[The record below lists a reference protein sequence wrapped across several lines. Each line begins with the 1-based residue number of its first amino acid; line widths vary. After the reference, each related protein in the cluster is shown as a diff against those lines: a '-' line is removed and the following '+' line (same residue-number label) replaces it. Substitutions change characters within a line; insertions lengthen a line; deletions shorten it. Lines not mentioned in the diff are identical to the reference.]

1 MLSKEFLIKR
11 KQCCGNGCF
20 MCPYLP
26 RHTKGSIDL
35 NLNLGYA
42 CQNMQLSHLGK
53 GKRITMN
60 RSCIKKTYTE
70 KGLDYISEISLKN
83 CYDLEKLIH
92 WNEEHGIKFFRLSSD
107 LVPWASE
114 FDMEDLPDIDEMKE
128 VLSRAG
134 RYALEVGQR
143 LTSHPGQFNVLC
155 SPTPRVVD
163 RCITDLSIHGTIFD
177 WLEQPRS
184 PQAKI
189 NIHLGGAYGDKESAM
204 KRWCENYLRLPDSVK
219 TRITV
224 ENDDKASMYSVVD
237 LYEGVYK
244 KTGVPIVFDF
254 HHHKFCTGGLSEQ
267 DALEVA
273 LSTWPTD
280 VKPVVHYSES
290 RSEEYEDPKIKPQAH
305 SDYIINKIN
314 TYGNDVDVMIEAKA
328 KELARA
334 RYLELHG

>member
-26 RHTKGSIDL
+26 RHKKGSIDL

-53 GKRITMN
+53 GKRVTMN
-60 RSCIKKTYTE
+60 RSCIKKTFTE

-134 RYALEVGQR
+134 RYALKVGQR
-143 LTSHPGQFNVLC
+143 LTTHPGQFNVLC
-155 SPTPRVVD
+155 SPTERVVE
-163 RCITDLSIHGTIFD
+163 RCITDLTIHGIIFD
-177 WLEQPRS
+177 WLEQPRTQ
-184 PQAKI
+184 QAKI

-204 KRWCENYLRLPDSVK
+204 KRWCENYLRLPESVK

-244 KTGVPIVFDF
+244 QTGVPIVFDF

-267 DALEVA
+267 DALELA

-305 SDYIINKIN
+305 SDYVINKID

-334 RYLELHG
+334 KYLEIHG

>member
-1 MLSKEFLIKR
+1 MLSREFLIKR

-26 RHTKGSIDL
+26 QHTKGSIDL

-53 GKRITMN
+53 GKRVTMN
-60 RSCIKKTYTE
+60 RSCIKKTFNE

-128 VLSRAG
+128 VLLRAG
-134 RYALEVGQR
+134 RYANQIGQR

-155 SPTPRVVD
+155 SPSEHVVN

-244 KTGVPIVFDF
+244 RTGVPIVFDF

-290 RSEEYEDPKIKPQAH
+290 RSDEYEDPKIKPQAH

-314 TYGNDVDVMIEAKA
+314 TYGNDVDIMIEAKA

>member
-1 MLSKEFLIKR
+1 
-11 KQCCGNGCF
+11 
-20 MCPYLP
+20 
-26 RHTKGSIDL
+26 
-35 NLNLGYA
+35 
-42 CQNMQLSHLGK
+42 
-53 GKRITMN
+53 
-60 RSCIKKTYTE
+60 
-70 KGLDYISEISLKN
+70 
-83 CYDLEKLIH
+83 
-92 WNEEHGIKFFRLSSD
+92 
-107 LVPWASE
+107 
-114 FDMEDLPDIDEMKE
+114 
-128 VLSRAG
+128 
-134 RYALEVGQR
+134 
-143 LTSHPGQFNVLC
+143 
-155 SPTPRVVD
+155 
-163 RCITDLSIHGTIFD
+163 
-177 WLEQPRS
+177 
-184 PQAKI
+184 
-189 NIHLGGAYGDKESAM
+189 M

-244 KTGVPIVFDF
+244 RTGVPIVFDF

-290 RSEEYEDPKIKPQAH
+290 RSDEYEDPKIKPQAH
-305 SDYIINKIN
+305 SDYVINKIN

>member
-1 MLSKEFLIKR
+1 M
-11 KQCCGNGCF
+11 
-20 MCPYLP
+20 
-26 RHTKGSIDL
+26 

-53 GKRITMN
+53 GKRVTMN

-134 RYALEVGQR
+134 RYALNVGQR

-155 SPTPRVVD
+155 SPTPRVVE

-177 WLEQPRS
+177 WLEQPRTQ
-184 PQAKI
+184 QAKI

-204 KRWCENYLRLPDSVK
+204 KRWCENYLKLPESVK

-244 KTGVPIVFDF
+244 QTGVPIVFDF

-267 DALEVA
+267 DALELA

-290 RSEEYEDPKIKPQAH
+290 RSDEYEDPKIKPQAH
-305 SDYIINKIN
+305 SDYIKDKIN

-334 RYLELHG
+334 KYLEIHG

>member
-1 MLSKEFLIKR
+1 
-11 KQCCGNGCF
+11 
-20 MCPYLP
+20 
-26 RHTKGSIDL
+26 L

-53 GKRITMN
+53 GKRVTMN
-60 RSCIKKTYTE
+60 RSCIKKTFTE

-134 RYALEVGQR
+134 RYALKVGQR
-143 LTSHPGQFNVLC
+143 LTTHPGQFNVLC
-155 SPTPRVVD
+155 SPTERVVE
-163 RCITDLSIHGTIFD
+163 RCITDLTIHGIIFD
-177 WLEQPRS
+177 WLEQPRTQ
-184 PQAKI
+184 QAKI

-204 KRWCENYLRLPDSVK
+204 KRWCDNYLRLPESVK

-244 KTGVPIVFDF
+244 QTGVPIVFDF

-267 DALEVA
+267 DALELA

-305 SDYIINKIN
+305 SDYVINKID

-334 RYLELHG
+334 KYLEIHG

>member
-1 MLSKEFLIKR
+1 
-11 KQCCGNGCF
+11 
-20 MCPYLP
+20 
-26 RHTKGSIDL
+26 
-35 NLNLGYA
+35 
-42 CQNMQLSHLGK
+42 MQLSHLGK
-53 GKRITMN
+53 GKRVTMN
-60 RSCIKKTYTE
+60 RSCIKKTFTE

-134 RYALEVGQR
+134 RYALKVGQR
-143 LTSHPGQFNVLC
+143 LTTHPGQFNVLC
-155 SPTPRVVD
+155 SPTERVVE
-163 RCITDLSIHGTIFD
+163 RCITDLTIHGIIFD
-177 WLEQPRS
+177 WLEQPRTQ
-184 PQAKI
+184 QAKI

-204 KRWCENYLRLPDSVK
+204 KRWCDNYLRLPESVK

-244 KTGVPIVFDF
+244 QTGVPIVFDF

-267 DALEVA
+267 DALELA

-305 SDYIINKIN
+305 SDYVINKID

-334 RYLELHG
+334 KYLEIHG

>member
-1 MLSKEFLIKR
+1 
-11 KQCCGNGCF
+11 
-20 MCPYLP
+20 
-26 RHTKGSIDL
+26 L

-128 VLSRAG
+128 VLSRVG
-134 RYALEVGQR
+134 RYALDVGQR

-155 SPTPRVVD
+155 SPSEHVVN
-163 RCITDLSIHGTIFD
+163 RCITDLTIHGIIFD

-184 PQAKI
+184 HQAKI

-219 TRITV
+219 TRLTV

-254 HHHKFCTGGLSEQ
+254 HHHKFCTGGLSEE

-290 RSEEYEDPKIKPQAH
+290 RSDEFEDPKIKPQAH
-305 SDYIINKIN
+305 SDYVINKIN

>member
-1 MLSKEFLIKR
+1 MLSREFLIKR

-26 RHTKGSIDL
+26 QHNKGSIDL

-53 GKRITMN
+53 GKRVTMN

-134 RYALEVGQR
+134 RYALDIGQR

-204 KRWCENYLRLPDSVK
+204 KRWCENYLRLPESVK

-244 KTGVPIVFDF
+244 RTGVPIVFDF

-290 RSEEYEDPKIKPQAH
+290 RSEEFEDPKIKPQAH
-305 SDYIINKIN
+305 SDYVINKIN

-334 RYLELHG
+334 RYLEIHG

>member
-1 MLSKEFLIKR
+1 M
-11 KQCCGNGCF
+11 
-20 MCPYLP
+20 
-26 RHTKGSIDL
+26 

-53 GKRITMN
+53 GKRVTMN
-60 RSCIKKTYTE
+60 RSCIKKTFTE

-134 RYALEVGQR
+134 RYALKVGQR
-143 LTSHPGQFNVLC
+143 LTTHPGQFNVLC
-155 SPTPRVVD
+155 SPTERVVE
-163 RCITDLSIHGTIFD
+163 RCITDLTIHGIIFD
-177 WLEQPRS
+177 WLEQPRTQ
-184 PQAKI
+184 QAKI

-204 KRWCENYLRLPDSVK
+204 KRWCENYLRLPESVK

-244 KTGVPIVFDF
+244 HTGVPIVFDF

-267 DALEVA
+267 DALELA

-305 SDYIINKIN
+305 SDYVINKID

-334 RYLELHG
+334 KYLEIHG

>member
-1 MLSKEFLIKR
+1 M
-11 KQCCGNGCF
+11 
-20 MCPYLP
+20 
-26 RHTKGSIDL
+26 

-53 GKRITMN
+53 GKRVTMN

-134 RYALEVGQR
+134 RYALNVGQR

-155 SPTPRVVD
+155 SPTPRVVE

-177 WLEQPRS
+177 WLEQPRTQ
-184 PQAKI
+184 QAKI

-204 KRWCENYLRLPDSVK
+204 KRWCENYLKLPESVK

-244 KTGVPIVFDF
+244 RTGVPIVFDF

-290 RSEEYEDPKIKPQAH
+290 RSDEYEDPKIKPQAH

>member
-1 MLSKEFLIKR
+1 M
-11 KQCCGNGCF
+11 
-20 MCPYLP
+20 
-26 RHTKGSIDL
+26 
-35 NLNLGYA
+35 
-42 CQNMQLSHLGK
+42 
-53 GKRITMN
+53 
-60 RSCIKKTYTE
+60 
-70 KGLDYISEISLKN
+70 
-83 CYDLEKLIH
+83 
-92 WNEEHGIKFFRLSSD
+92 SSD

-134 RYALEVGQR
+134 RYALDIGQR

-155 SPTPRVVD
+155 SPSEHVVN
-163 RCITDLSIHGTIFD
+163 RCITDLTIHGIIFD

-184 PQAKI
+184 PQANI
-189 NIHLGGAYGDKESAM
+189 NILLGGAYGDKESAM

-219 TRITV
+219 TRLTV

-244 KTGVPIVFDF
+244 RTGVPIVFDF
-254 HHHKFCTGGLSEQ
+254 HHHKFCTGGLSEE

-290 RSEEYEDPKIKPQAH
+290 RSDEFEDPKIKPQAH
-305 SDYIINKIN
+305 SDYVINKIN

>member
-1 MLSKEFLIKR
+1 
-11 KQCCGNGCF
+11 
-20 MCPYLP
+20 
-26 RHTKGSIDL
+26 
-35 NLNLGYA
+35 
-42 CQNMQLSHLGK
+42 MQLSHLGK
-53 GKRITMN
+53 GKRVTMN
-60 RSCIKKTYTE
+60 RSCIKKTFTE

-134 RYALEVGQR
+134 RYALKVGQR
-143 LTSHPGQFNVLC
+143 LTTHPGQFNVLC
-155 SPTPRVVD
+155 SPTERVVE
-163 RCITDLSIHGTIFD
+163 RCITDLTIHGIIFD
-177 WLEQPRS
+177 WLEQPRTQ
-184 PQAKI
+184 QAKI

-204 KRWCENYLRLPDSVK
+204 KRWCDNYLRLPESVK

-244 KTGVPIVFDF
+244 HTGVPIVFDF

-267 DALEVA
+267 DALELA

-305 SDYIINKIN
+305 SDYVINKID

-334 RYLELHG
+334 KYLEIHG

>member
-1 MLSKEFLIKR
+1 
-11 KQCCGNGCF
+11 
-20 MCPYLP
+20 
-26 RHTKGSIDL
+26 
-35 NLNLGYA
+35 
-42 CQNMQLSHLGK
+42 MQLSHLGK
-53 GKRITMN
+53 GKRVTMN
-60 RSCIKKTYTE
+60 RSCIKKTFTE

-134 RYALEVGQR
+134 RYALKVGQR
-143 LTSHPGQFNVLC
+143 LTTHPGQFNVLC
-155 SPTPRVVD
+155 SPTERVVE
-163 RCITDLSIHGTIFD
+163 RCITDLTIHGIIFD
-177 WLEQPRS
+177 WLEQPRTQ
-184 PQAKI
+184 QAKI

-204 KRWCENYLRLPDSVK
+204 KRWCENYLRLPESVK

-244 KTGVPIVFDF
+244 QTGVPIVFDF

-267 DALEVA
+267 DALELA

-305 SDYIINKIN
+305 SDYVINKID

-334 RYLELHG
+334 KYLEIHG

>member
-1 MLSKEFLIKR
+1 MLSREFLIKR
-11 KQCCGNGCF
+11 KQCCGNGCL

-26 RHTKGSIDL
+26 QHTKGSINL

-53 GKRITMN
+53 GKRVTMN

-128 VLSRAG
+128 VLSRTG
-134 RYALEVGQR
+134 RYALDVGQR

-184 PQAKI
+184 PQSKI

-305 SDYIINKIN
+305 SDYVINKID

>member
-1 MLSKEFLIKR
+1 MLSREYLVKQKR
-11 KQCCGNGCF
+11 CCGNGCL

-26 RHTKGSIDL
+26 QHTKGSINL

-53 GKRITMN
+53 GKRVTMN

-134 RYALEVGQR
+134 RYALDVGQR

-155 SPTPRVVD
+155 SPTPRVVE

-184 PQAKI
+184 PQSKI

-224 ENDDKASMYSVVD
+224 
-237 LYEGVYK
+237 
-244 KTGVPIVFDF
+244 
-254 HHHKFCTGGLSEQ
+254 
-267 DALEVA
+267 
-273 LSTWPTD
+273 
-280 VKPVVHYSES
+280 
-290 RSEEYEDPKIKPQAH
+290 
-305 SDYIINKIN
+305 
-314 TYGNDVDVMIEAKA
+314 
-328 KELARA
+328 
-334 RYLELHG
+334 